1 MCNRALL
8 IKPLNISAPL
18 FQVSSTENMI
28 HKPNCTPM
36 DWQILSGPFRETVQL
51 WQAWKCTGKEKGEKV
66 QLALQSLCTVAMIA
80 FQVDHNGKSG
90 LKSKGTAM
98 HANCYLETTHCNRDA
113 FVFSPIKDLCCHA
126 LRFHALGQLIQLW
139 GVFGC
144 LLPIWIWR
152 WFGCYRCFL
161 LQFLNI
167 SLRYTSHVL

>member
-1 MCNRALL
+1 MSRLWRTDGRTHEQWKVEQYSVWTESAIKWAVSRNRAIVAGLKVHW
-8 IKPLNISAPL
+8 IGK
-18 FQVSSTENMI
+18 
-28 HKPNCTPM
+28 
-36 DWQILSGPFRETVQL
+36 G
-51 WQAWKCTGKEKGEKV
+51 WKGAIAFAV
-66 QLALQSLCTVAMIA
+66 TVAMIA

-113 FVFSPIKDLCCHA
+113 FVLSPIKDLCCHA
-126 LRFHALGQLIQLW
+126 LQFYALGQLIQLW